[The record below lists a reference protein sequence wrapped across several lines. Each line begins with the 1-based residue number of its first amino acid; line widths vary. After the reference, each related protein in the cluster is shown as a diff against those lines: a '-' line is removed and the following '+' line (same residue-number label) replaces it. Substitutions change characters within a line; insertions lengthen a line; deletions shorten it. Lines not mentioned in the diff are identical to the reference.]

1 MQVIAIAT
9 PTRPDWRWR
18 IVDYAGE
25 VVEESSQA
33 FPTIAAAIGAGAER
47 LQKMDAVDHSVR
59 VNPYRRTS
67 HLRGR

>member
-1 MQVIAIAT
+1 MQVIAFST
-9 PTRPDWRWR
+9 PTRPEWRWR

-25 VVEESSQA
+25 TVEESTSV
-33 FPTIAAAIGAGAER
+33 FSTIAAAVGAGSEH
-47 LQKMDAVDHSVR
+47 LQKLDTVDRSVR

>member
-25 VVEESSQA
+25 MVEESSEV
-33 FPTIAAAIGAGAER
+33 FPTIAAAVGAGAQR
-47 LQKMDAVDHSVR
+47 LQKMDTVDHSTR